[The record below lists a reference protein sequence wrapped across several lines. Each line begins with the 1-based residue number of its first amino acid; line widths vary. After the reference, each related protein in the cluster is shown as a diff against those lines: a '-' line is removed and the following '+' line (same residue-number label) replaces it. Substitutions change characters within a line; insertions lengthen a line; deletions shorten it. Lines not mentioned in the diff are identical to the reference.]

1 MTADL
6 GGRCRRSQLVWDQ
19 RTVSWHEH
27 VSDTPG
33 FVLVRDTLLRL
44 ADCALTDHCV
54 DIGAGTGFVT
64 LAMAAAGADILA
76 VDLSGAMLVELER
89 RALEAEVAVSFRQ
102 QDLATAVFLG
112 IWPQPGAAS
121 GLNQGRVHD

>member
-6 GGRCRRSQLVWDQ
+6 GGRCRRPQLVWDQ
-19 RTVSWHEH
+19 RTVSWHES

-64 LAMAAAGADILA
+64 LAMAAAGADVLA
-76 VDLSGAMLVELER
+76 VDLSGAMLVH
-89 RALEAEVAVSFRQ
+89 LEASSTAFVSFG
-102 QDLATAVFLG
+102 LATARRS
-112 IWPQPGAAS
+112 AAPMDATS
-121 GLNQGRVHD
+121 TPWNA